1 MDKTEFWDL
10 VGRARAEVAARAVP
24 AAGSGSGAG
33 SGGSGSQGAGERG
46 GAGRPDTRAV
56 ADRVAEL
63 LAERPAEHISAAQQV
78 LWDLMAE
85 SYRAP
90 LWAAA
95 YTVNGGCSDDGF
107 DYFRAWLIGQGREVF
122 ERVVADPDALAGLDA
137 VREVAGSWA
146 ELECERVLGVAWD
159 AHRAA
164 TGEELPPTWS
174 VSYAPLDPDWSFDFD
189 DEREIAR
196 RLPALAALFFD
207 DKPDET
213 DGSDKPDGTD
223 ETDERGGTAEGDG
236 TGDAAGRTDD
246 RAGTG
251 AAPEEDGGAR

>member
-10 VGRARAEVAARAVP
+10 VGRARADVAARAVP
-24 AAGSGSGAG
+24 ATGGGSAPGSGSRPGDGSGAGSGSGAR
-33 SGGSGSQGAGERG
+33 ADGEGG

-146 ELECERVLGVAWD
+146 DLECERVLGVAWD
-159 AHRAA
+159 AHHAA
-164 TGEELPPTWS
+164 TGEQLPATWS

-196 RLPALAALFFD
+196 RLPALAALFF
-207 DKPDET
+207 K
-213 DGSDKPDGTD
+213 DGTD
-223 ETDERGGTAEGDG
+223 EADGTAEGDA
-236 TGDAAGRTDD
+236 TGRTDD
-246 RAGTG
+246 RDGTG

>member
-10 VGRARAEVAARAVP
+10 VGRARADVAARAVP
-24 AAGSGSGAG
+24 APGSGSGAG
-33 SGGSGSQGAGERG
+33 SGGSGSQGTGERG
-46 GAGRPDTRAV
+46 GAGRAETRAV
-56 ADRVAEL
+56 ADRLAEL
-63 LAERPAEHISAAQQV
+63 LAEQPAERISAAQQT

-122 ERVVADPDALAGLDA
+122 ERVVADPDALAGLDP
-137 VREVAGSWA
+137 VREVARSWD

-174 VSYAPLDPDWSFDFD
+174 VRYAPLDPDWSFDFD

-207 DKPDET
+207 DKPD
-213 DGSDKPDGTD
+213 GTD
-223 ETDERGGTAEGDG
+223 ERDEAAEGDG
-236 TGDAAGRTDD
+236 GTEAGRTED

-251 AAPEEDGGAR
+251 AAPEEYGGAR